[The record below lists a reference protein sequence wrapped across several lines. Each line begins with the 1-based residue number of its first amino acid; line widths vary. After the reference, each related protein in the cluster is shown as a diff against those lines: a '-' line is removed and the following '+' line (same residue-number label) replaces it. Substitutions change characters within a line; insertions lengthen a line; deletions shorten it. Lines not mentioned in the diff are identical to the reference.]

1 MFEIIGSIIV
11 GILLILFVLAFTHNL
26 ILKKQK

>member
-1 MFEIIGSIIV
+1 MFEIIGSITV
-11 GILLILFVLAFTHNL
+11 GILLILFVLAFSHDL